1 MANRKRDVQILLW
14 VTPEEKKM
22 IRKRMILSK
31 TSNMSVYLR
40 KMAIDG
46 HDCQYRYHLFESN
59 VSGNAQDWCEHQPA
73 CQSCKHRRYCHTA
86 RYRRAERNGEKDMAY
101 IKIFPIK
108 STVKKTVAYITNPD
122 KTDEQNLVSS
132 FGCSPETADLEFAM
146 TAEMG
151 KNNVMEKGDNLAW
164 HMIISYHPN
173 DLTAPKLAHEVST
186 KIADSVL
193 KGKYEYVLTTHTD
206 KKHIHSVRPDRAMRK
221 AV

>member
-40 KMAIDG
+40 KIAIDG
-46 HDCQYRYHLFESN
+46 MIVNTDTTYLKAMYQEMHKIGVNINQLAKVAN
-59 VSGNAQDWCEHQPA
+59 TVGTATPQDIEEL
-73 CQSCKHRRYCHTA
+73 K
-86 RYRRAERNGEKDMAY
+86 EMVKKIMAY

-108 STVKKTVAYITNPD
+108 STVKKAVAYITNPD
-122 KTDEQNLVSS
+122 KTDEQKLVSS

-151 KNNVMEKGDNLAW
+151 KNNVMEKGITL
-164 HMIISYHPN
+164 PG
-173 DLTAPKLAHEVST
+173 T
-186 KIADSVL
+186 
-193 KGKYEYVLTTHTD
+193 
-206 KKHIHSVRPDRAMRK
+206 
-221 AV
+221 